1 MTSGTN
7 LSPDQPQP
15 ETAPLGD
22 RVRNALVVTVGAAMM
37 RGLAVAALSLLTAP
51 DGWLMKATQPA
62 MQDQQ
67 QAVATNYLVN
77 HGE

>member
-1 MTSGTN
+1 MTSGTD

-15 ETAPLGD
+15 ETVPLGD

-37 RGLAVAALSLLTAP
+37 MGLTVAALSLLTSP
-51 DGWLMKATQPA
+51 DGWVMKATQQA

-67 QAVATNYLVN
+67 QAVATSYLVN

>member
-1 MTSGTN
+1 MTSGTD

-15 ETAPLGD
+15 ENSPLSD

-37 RGLAVAALSLLTAP
+37 MGLAVAALSLLTAP
-51 DGWLMKATQPA
+51 DGWVMKATQQA

-77 HGE
+77 YGE

>member
-1 MTSGTN
+1 MTSGTD

-22 RVRNALVVTVGAAMM
+22 RVRNALVVTAGAAMM
-37 RGLAVAALSLLTAP
+37 MGLTVAALSLLTSP
-51 DGWLMKATQPA
+51 DGWVMKATQQA

-67 QAVATNYLVN
+67 QAVATSYLVN

>member
-7 LSPDQPQP
+7 QPQQQP
-15 ETAPLGD
+15 AARPVLSD

-37 RGLAVAALSLLTAP
+37 MGLAIAAVSMLTAP
-51 DGWLMKATQPA
+51 DSWVMKATHQA
-62 MQDQQ
+62 MHDQQ
-67 QAVATNYLVN
+67 QAIATSYLVN